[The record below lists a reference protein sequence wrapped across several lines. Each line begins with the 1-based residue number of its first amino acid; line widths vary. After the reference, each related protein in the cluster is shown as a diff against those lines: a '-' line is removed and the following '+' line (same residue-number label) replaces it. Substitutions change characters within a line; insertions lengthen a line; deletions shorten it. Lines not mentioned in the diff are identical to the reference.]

1 VKPSPVITDWGN
13 CSDWSER
20 RNDVYTRADLSVDDR
35 LEMFSRYWRFQDD
48 HGTVTKLA
56 EEFRTSHHFV
66 YELAQRVRNAVDW
79 RPAGRPAEDRTADEI
94 SRLRQRI
101 RELESDCDQLTGQ
114 LELERR
120 NSQTRRLR
128 LVLELALAPVSEDNI
143 VRCLE
148 AAFGWRGR
156 VSAGWV
162 NEQIQ
167 RAGKAALRIRQ
178 REDICGAVKEAALDE
193 IFRHQQP
200 ILTMVDPHTMMAVVP
215 QAAENRKGETWKE
228 ALDQYPNLK
237 HVVSD
242 RGSGLLKGVEL
253 SPRRMTH
260 QFDLFHFKRDLKR
273 ELRRLESLCYEA
285 IEAQEKARKVI
296 DEPRLSWSARIQARV
311 EYRQQVSKT
320 ETMLEAFDWAEMVIA
335 YLEES
340 CSAYDT
346 RRHEI
351 RSFERAQAAVDEVLE
366 LLSEIKALNVGP
378 LREIITGARRG
389 LFTFLSVL
397 QEKLELVPIGWRRV
411 LGDRRAVCDAL
422 ARCWHWRTRAGH
434 CRECQRKYL
443 AALIGLKHWS
453 WRIENFTEVQE
464 QVYAALDRVVR
475 ASSAVECLNS
485 LLRPY
490 VSVKKH
496 LNQGFLALVALYWN
510 MRPLAQRGGRTP
522 FQLSGIDLGTDDWV
536 ELLEEKMQK
545 RSLTPK
551 TAA

>member
-1 VKPSPVITDWGN
+1 
-13 CSDWSER
+13 
-20 RNDVYTRADLSVDDR
+20 VYTRADISLDDR
-35 LEMFSRYWRFQDD
+35 LEIFSRYWRFQDD
-48 HGTVTKLA
+48 HGIVTRLA
-56 EEFRTSHHFV
+56 EEFGASRHFI
-66 YELAQRVRNAVDW
+66 YDLAQRVQNAVDW
-79 RPAGRPAEDRTADEI
+79 RPAGRPAEDKTVDEI
-94 SRLRQRI
+94 SRLRQRV

-128 LVLELALAPVSEDNI
+128 LVIELALCPVSEDKI

-148 AAFGWRGR
+148 AAFGWRGQ

-167 RAGKAALRIRQ
+167 RAGQAALRIMR
-178 REDICGAVKEAALDE
+178 REDVRGAVEEAALDE

-200 ILTMVDPHTMMAVVP
+200 ILTMVDPHTLMAVVP
-215 QAAENRKGETWKE
+215 QAAENRSGETWKE
-228 ALDQYPNLK
+228 AINQYPNLR

-242 RGSGLLKGVEL
+242 RGGGLLKGVEL
-253 SPRRMTH
+253 SDRQITH
-260 QFDLFHFKRDLKR
+260 QFDMFHFKRDLKR
-273 ELRRLESLCYEA
+273 ELRRLESRCYEA
-285 IEAQEKARKVI
+285 IEAEEKARKVI
-296 DEPRLSWSARIQARV
+296 GEPRLSCSAQVQARV
-311 EYRQQVSKT
+311 EYRQQVSRT
-320 ETMLEAFDWAEMVIA
+320 EALLEAFDWTETIAA

-340 CSAYDT
+340 FSAYDD
-346 RRHEI
+346 RRREI

-366 LLSEIKALNVGP
+366 LLAEIKALNVEP
-378 LREIITGARRG
+378 LRDIITGARQG

-397 QEKLELVPIGWRRV
+397 REKLEQIPIRWRRV

-422 ARCWHWRTRAGH
+422 ARCWHWRVRAGH

-443 AALIGLKHWS
+443 GALVGIKHWS

-510 MRPLAQRGGRTP
+510 MRPLAQRGSRTP
-522 FQLSGIDLGTDDWV
+522 FQLSGVDLGTDDWV
-536 ELLEEKMQK
+536 ELLEEQMRQM
-545 RSLTPK
+545 SLTPK
-551 TAA
+551 PTA